1 MDSLFI
7 AASGSGVQTV
17 SLPEWL
23 ELASI
28 VVGSLSG
35 LLVAHERR
43 FDLIGFIGLALIC
56 GLGGGLIRDIM
67 MQRGGVYMI
76 DSPFAIAASLVT
88 SVIVFLFPRPVE
100 RFPRL
105 LEWID
110 IFAVGLFAVMGADK
124 ALVYGL
130 NPLSIVLMGTMT
142 GVGGGMLRDVFLGE
156 VPHIFKRSNWYALCA
171 VAGSAA
177 YYLCVVPLGLSKEWA
192 VLACVLVTALLRR
205 ISLHYNLYS
214 PADVDLGPAVKRGAQ
229 QVAESAVSRGKAE
242 GSTLMGQFHNTES
255 SRTRQSTRHK

>member
-76 DSPFAIAASLVT
+76 DSPLAIAASLVT

-124 ALVYGL
+124 ALVYEL

-142 GVGGGMLRDVFLGE
+142 GVGGGMLRDVFLGD
-156 VPHIFKRSNWYALCA
+156 VPRIFQQSNFYAVCA
-171 VAGSAA
+171 VAGSAV
-177 YYLCVVPLGLSKEWA
+177 YWA
-192 VLACVLVTALLRR
+192 VASLVPGGKGIAVIAGVAVTVILRR
-205 ISLHYNLYS
+205 LSLRFNVML
-214 PADVDLGPAVKRGAQ
+214 PVDVDFTPHVTSSVRDVVKHA
-229 QVAESAVSRGKAE
+229 AERIDKD
-242 GSTLMGQFHNTES
+242 
-255 SRTRQSTRHK
+255 